1 MELSVKQKWLGVAL
15 LAVVVPV
22 GLLATLRLTG
32 ILTEPQTPETITV
45 EAVNWSMDR
54 PYKYVVFSV
63 NTGWGNVVET
73 NYADETVLVDICVY
87 HSIFL
92 VEYGSSPFFGRD
104 GFVFRVWVNTTAL
117 KGFVSSIMVQFQTD
131 NQSDKEISE
140 GFFELYNATVT
151 SAKYWTTNSSKPVF
165 VETEVSDSSASLK
178 LMLEW
183 VLSDDRER
191 AHQAFVTAEILY
203 FNGTS
208 YRKII
213 LPLQFDVM
221 PDVGNSFETAK
232 FVLAGEYVGCLD
244 TVDTVDMYALQLQQ
258 NQAVNISMIPPQD
271 ANFDLYLYNVEGL
284 QVADSTKSGNST
296 ESTAFTANS
305 TGDWYIKVLRVAFG
319 WKGVYKLKIEVL
331 EAKP

>member
-1 MELSVKQKWLGVAL
+1 MELSIKQKWLSVAVVAVILPISL
-15 LAVVVPV
+15 LA
-22 GLLATLRLTG
+22 AFRLTG
-32 ILTEPQTPETITV
+32 ILPEPQTPETITV
-45 EAVNWSMDR
+45 EPVNWSMDR
-54 PYKYVVFSV
+54 PSDYIVFGVS
-63 NTGWGNVVET
+63 TGWGNMVET

-92 VEYGSSPFFGRD
+92 VEYASSPFFGRD
-104 GFVFRVWVNTTAL
+104 GFVFRAWVNTTAL
-117 KGFVSSIMVQFQTD
+117 TGFVSSITVRFQTD

-140 GFFELYNATVT
+140 QFLEIYNATVT
-151 SAKYWTTNSSKPVF
+151 GAKYWTTNSSKPVF

-183 VLSDDRER
+183 VLSDDFER
-191 AHQAFVTAEILY
+191 AHQALATAEILH

-213 LPLQFDVM
+213 LPLQFDVI
-221 PDVGNSFETAK
+221 PDVGNSFETAQPL
-232 FVLAGEYVGCLD
+232 VAGEYLGCLD
-244 TVDTVDMYALQLQQ
+244 EQDFVDIY
-258 NQAVNISMIPPQD
+258 AVNLHKGQTVNVTMIPPQD
-271 ANFDLYLYNVEGL
+271 ANFDLHLYNVEGL

-319 WKGVYKLKIEVL
+319 WKGVYKFKIEVL